1 MATEARTELN
11 TTVTTNITDNSTGAN
26 TPTLHRA
33 VLTNVID
40 SIFGA
45 AHTDITDSDSPYTLD
60 IDATFM
66 LLADPTSG
74 AITVNLPAV
83 ASSSERWFWV
93 MNVGTTN
100 AVVLD
105 PNASETVNG
114 ASTLSLSSQYDW
126 ALLYC
131 DGSVWYSFD

>member
-1 MATEARTELN
+1 MATQSKTDLETTLSTNLANN
-11 TTVTTNITDNSTGAN
+11 TTAAI

-33 VLTNVID
+33 VITNVID
-40 SIFGA
+40 SLFGY
-45 AHTDITDSDSPYTLD
+45 AHTDIINTDSPYTLD
-60 IDATFM
+60 IDATTV

-83 ASSSERWFWV
+83 ASSSQRWVLV

-100 AVVLD
+100 ALTLD
-105 PNASETVNG
+105 GNASETING
-114 ASTLSLSSQYDW
+114 ATTFVMSTQYDW

-131 DGSVWYSFD
+131 DGSAWYSFD